1 MNKVLQKFT
10 VLEKR
15 TELIELILKKTGIT
29 TDKQFVTRQEF
40 NSELDTI
47 KGLEDGT
54 RTAASEAILM
64 NKIQKMID
72 SKVSYSDFETC
83 ILERA

>member
-47 KGLEDGT
+47 KGLENGT
-54 RTAASEAILM
+54 
-64 NKIQKMID
+64 
-72 SKVSYSDFETC
+72 
-83 ILERA
+83 